1 MIIKL
6 SEFLTE
12 KLLLNNSIFEEEREL
27 FIYGF
32 FTMFSFTVFFVL
44 ASVFGLVLKCFIESI
59 LFYIAFMFIRRF
71 AGGYHAA
78 TEVRCSIIST
88 LCIFISILIIKL
100 SLVYGFQTVLSV
112 ISLFS
117 SIIIFFLCPLDTPEK
132 RLTQKE
138 FKRFRKKS
146 RITVLIIAFVV
157 IISYFL
163 KLYTLSVPCSVSL
176 VLESILLTC
185 GKIKELNMNRP

>member
-6 SEFLTE
+6 SEFLTD
-12 KLLLNNSIFEEEREL
+12 KLLLNDSIFEEEREL

-88 LCIFISILIIKL
+88 LCIFISILLIKL
-100 SLVYGFQTVLSV
+100 SLVYGFQTVLSA

-132 RLTQKE
+132 RLTPKE

-146 RITVLIIAFVV
+146 RITVLIIAFAV

>member
-78 TEVRCSIIST
+78 TELRCSIIST

-100 SLVYGFQTVLSV
+100 SLVYGFQTVLTV

-146 RITVLIIAFVV
+146 RITVLIIAFAV
-157 IISYFL
+157 ITSYFL